1 MWFGGWETP
10 NSAAPSQTV
19 PACVSNIESLP
30 VPEPNPQMEEES
42 STVNMFPF
50 PQWVVMVIVIALR
63 KTFSVRSE
71 NVWTGGHPD
80 RHLMDI

>member
-1 MWFGGWETP
+1 MVWGVGDAKFSSSKSNGA
-10 NSAAPSQTV
+10 SV
-19 PACVSNIESLP
+19 LSNIESLP

-71 NVWTGGHPD
+71 NVWTGGHLD